1 MGERVEADE
10 LDERGEGVCFISPCS
25 FKSVTIYGG
34 ADGIVVSLP
43 TM

>member
-25 FKSVTIYGG
+25 LRE
-34 ADGIVVSLP
+34 LP
-43 TM
+43 FMVELME